1 MQIARPEQP
10 QNVRSASTTSRSI
23 NLVWEEPHDNNSP
36 IMGYRVMYRN
46 PDFLDTNRDL
56 QVVNTTIEMAI
67 ITGLH
72 PGVTYNFTIVAFNDI
87 GDSTPSITAP
97 ITTLDEGT
105 LLCIT
110 VMDLLASNLQ
120 KWLIIIDPINA
131 WKTLIVFASSSF
143 GLSTEPQCSHCV
155 IY

>member
-1 MQIARPEQP
+1 MYTHTHTQTHTTCKIARPEQP
-10 QNVRSASTTSRSI
+10 QNVRSVNTTSRRI
-23 NLVWEEPHDNNSP
+23 NLVWVEPHDNNAP

-46 PDFLDTNRDL
+46 PEFFDPNREL

-87 GDSTPSITAP
+87 GDSSPSITAP
-97 ITTLDEGT
+97 IPTLDEGT

-110 VMDLLASNLQ
+110 VTDLLASNLQ
-120 KWLIIIDPINA
+120 K
-131 WKTLIVFASSSF
+131 
-143 GLSTEPQCSHCV
+143 
-155 IY
+155 

>member
-10 QNVRSASTTSRSI
+10 QNVRSVNTTSRSI
-23 NLVWEEPHDNNSP
+23 NLMWVEPHDNNAP

-46 PDFLDTNRDL
+46 PEFIDPNREL

-87 GDSTPSITAP
+87 GDSSPSITAP
-97 ITTLDEGT
+97 IPTLDEGT

-110 VMDLLASNLQ
+110 VTDLLASNLQ
-120 KWLIIIDPINA
+120 K
-131 WKTLIVFASSSF
+131 
-143 GLSTEPQCSHCV
+143 
-155 IY
+155 